1 MGDRTTVNLYVL
13 RSQAQRAQK
22 LFSKDFESEEQVM
35 LDGSYLFS
43 WSFEEVNYGELPFLS
58 ELTAAG
64 IAFDSAWDNGDEYS
78 SGYASCRF
86 SSEGELVQKDLY
98 DNEDS
103 IPLFVLTRLLNDP
116 ETLRQKILDTIQE
129 RTVLPWDHQEEFGK
143 LYRMKQLIT

>member
-1 MGDRTTVNLYVL
+1 MGDRTRVTLTVL
-13 RSQAQRAQK
+13 RSQAEKAQE
-22 LFSKDFESEEQVM
+22 LFSEGYESEDTIPSDS
-35 LDGSYLFS
+35 LLYS
-43 WSFEEVNYGELPFLS
+43 WEFDEVNYGRLPFLNG
-58 ELTAAG
+58 LKTAG
-64 IAFDSAWDNGDEYS
+64 IAYESGWDNGDAYS

-98 DNEDS
+98 DNEAS
-103 IPLFVLTRLLNDP
+103 IPLSVLTRLLNEP

>member
-1 MGDRTTVNLYVL
+1 MGDRTRVTLTVL
-13 RSQAQRAQK
+13 RSQAEKAQE
-22 LFSKDFESEEQVM
+22 LFSEGYESEDTIASDS
-35 LDGSYLFS
+35 LLYS
-43 WSFEEVNYGELPFLS
+43 WEFDEVNYGRLPFLGG
-58 ELTAAG
+58 LKTAG
-64 IAFDSAWDNGDEYS
+64 IAYDSGWDNGDAYS

-103 IPLFVLTRLLNDP
+103 IPLSVLTRLLNEP

>member
-1 MGDRTTVNLYVL
+1 MGDRTRVTLTVL
-13 RSQAQRAQK
+13 RSQAEKAQE
-22 LFSKDFESEEQVM
+22 LFSEGYESEDTIPSDS
-35 LDGSYLFS
+35 LLYS
-43 WSFEEVNYGELPFLS
+43 WEFDEVNYGRLPFLGG
-58 ELTAAG
+58 LKTAG
-64 IAFDSAWDNGDEYS
+64 IAYDSGWDNGDAYS

-86 SSEGELVQKDLY
+86 SSEGELVQKHLY

-103 IPLFVLTRLLNDP
+103 IPLSLLTRLLNEP

>member
-1 MGDRTTVNLYVL
+1 MGDRTRVTLTVL
-13 RSQAQRAQK
+13 RSQAEKAQE
-22 LFSKDFESEEQVM
+22 LFSEGYESEDTVHSDS
-35 LDGSYLFS
+35 LLYS
-43 WSFEEVNYGELPFLS
+43 WEFDEVNYGRLPFLS
-58 ELTAAG
+58 GLKTAG
-64 IAFDSAWDNGDEYS
+64 IAYDSAWDNGDEYS

-103 IPLFVLTRLLNDP
+103 IPLSVLTRLLNEP